1 MVTKQ
6 NVTIELEHSSDNVLK
21 FSSNKF
27 YSFKL
32 KQIIQGKDLV
42 NFFKE
47 LNKFDISDF
56 SNRDWECIVYIIGEL
71 PHTYKFRPVI
81 Y

>member
-1 MVTKQ
+1 MKTKQ
-6 NVTIELEHSSDNVLK
+6 NVSIELEITTGNALI

-27 YSFKL
+27 YSFNL
-32 KQIIQGKDLV
+32 KDTIQGKDLV

-56 SNRDWECIVYIIGEL
+56 SNKDWECISYVLGEL

-81 Y
+81 